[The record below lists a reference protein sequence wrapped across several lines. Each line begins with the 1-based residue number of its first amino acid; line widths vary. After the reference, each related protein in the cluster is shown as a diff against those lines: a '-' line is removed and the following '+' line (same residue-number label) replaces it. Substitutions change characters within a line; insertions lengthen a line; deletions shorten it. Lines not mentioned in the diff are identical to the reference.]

1 MDLALESLVISMI
14 SNNDIFEIK
23 DPNTIEE
30 YQRASSCQRLM
41 WHLKWTREEYN
52 NETKDIK
59 SFDKIKYYNK
69 VLEKNTY
76 QIHNIE
82 SNTYSVEYEDIESM
96 LTNNNIDKFEFRY
109 IKRYTGKKLKKP
121 KYYSLEKIV
130 FIKNKYIL
138 KDNDYIK
145 ECSNILK

>member
-1 MDLALESLVISMI
+1 MDLALESLAISMI
-14 SNNDIFEIK
+14 NNNDIFEIK

-30 YQRASSCQRLM
+30 YQKASSCQRLM
-41 WHLKWTREEYN
+41 WHLKWIREEYN

-59 SFDKIKYYNK
+59 NFDKIKYYDK
-69 VLEKNTY
+69 DLEKNTY

-82 SNTYSVEYEDIESM
+82 SNIYSAEYEDIDSM
-96 LTNNNIDKFEFRY
+96 LINNNIDKFEFRY
-109 IKRYTGKKLKKP
+109 IRRYTGKKLKNP
-121 KYYSLEKIV
+121 KYDSLEKIV

-145 ECSNILK
+145 ECTNIL